1 MIVTIPQCQ
10 HGLCSLSFDR
20 RLNVIYLRLSV
31 DKGYGQYIWAVG
43 TPTEFNLAD
52 NVKSG
57 NPGLQ

>member
-1 MIVTIPQCQ
+1 MPI
-10 HGLCSLSFDR
+10 
-20 RLNVIYLRLSV
+20 IYLRLNV
-31 DKGYGQYIWAVG
+31 GKGYGQYIWAVG